1 MTNRKIITL
10 LMILIFSTF
19 FSSLAW
25 SLENYDDCIFTNMKD
40 IGNDLEAREI
50 IGLCKQPK

>member
-1 MTNRKIITL
+1 
-10 LMILIFSTF
+10 MILIFSTF